1 MERASTVLI
10 SAETDVRWSELLD
23 VLAERH
29 GYRVL
34 AAACGAEA
42 LQLARDVHVDLAIA
56 EEGGKDGGG
65 CAFLSNMRLS
75 HPDVMRVLVVGK
87 ASDCANKAIREAAV
101 YQYLRRPLDV
111 EQAALVVKRGLETR
125 ELARRHRLISREF
138 KMSDESAGA
147 AAAHDFRLQP
157 ESQRFEKLVYVSEKM
172 SALCKL
178 AKTAA
183 KTDLPILVQGE
194 TGTGKELLARAI
206 HYNSVRKTSPLMVQN
221 CGGMND
227 ELLQSELFGHKRGA
241 FTGAVSDRLGLFRA
255 GDGGTVFLD
264 EISEVSP
271 SFQVSLLRFL
281 QEGEVKPLGAD
292 KTVQANVRIIAASNR
307 PLAQLVAKGDFRR
320 DLYYRLKGFEFEV
333 PPLRDRVEDVAALAE
348 FFAAKHSEATG
359 RKILGLSASLIEK
372 LAHYD
377 FPGNV
382 RELENEIRRL
392 VVLTADGEYLT
403 TRHLS
408 PAVMAA
414 TQTRS
419 PDTHNGFRPTGETL
433 KDQVES
439 LERHLVASTLQ
450 RHRWNQSKTADEL
463 GLSRVGL
470 ANKIRRYGL
479 KHEGPHDR
487 GQ

>member
-1 MERASTVLI
+1 MDRESTILVLAQPDAAW
-10 SAETDVRWSELLD
+10 SAFGELLS
-23 VLAERH
+23 ERH

-34 AAACGAEA
+34 VVASEDEAEA
-42 LQLARDVHVDLAIA
+42 LARDVHVDLAIA
-56 EEGGKDGGG
+56 EEGGKTFDGI
-65 CAFLSNMRLS
+65 AFMAGMRVS
-75 HPDVMRVLVVGK
+75 HPDVARVLVLAKG
-87 ASDCANKAIREAAV
+87 SDRVANAVRVAAV
-101 YQYLRRPLDV
+101 YQFLRKPLDP

-138 KMSDESAGA
+138 KVSEECA
-147 AAAHDFRLQP
+147 AFPGPQDFGLQP
-157 ESQRFEKLVYVSEKM
+157 QSQRFEKLVFVSEKM
-172 SALCKL
+172 ASLCEL

-183 KTDLPILVQGE
+183 KTDLPILIQGE

-206 HYNSVRKTSPLMVQN
+206 HYNSKRKTSLLLVQN

-227 ELLQSELFGHKRGA
+227 ELLQSELFGHRRGA

-255 GDGGTVFLD
+255 ADGGTVFLD

-281 QEGEVKPLGAD
+281 QEGEVKPLGSD
-292 KTVQANVRIIAASNR
+292 QTTQSNVRIIAASNR
-307 PLAQLVAKGDFRR
+307 PLSQLVSSREFRR

-333 PPLRDRVEDVAALAE
+333 PPLHHRVEDVAALAE

-372 LAHYD
+372 LSQYE

-392 VVLTADGEYLT
+392 VVMTGDGEYLT

-408 PAVMAA
+408 PGILAA
-414 TQTRS
+414 TQRR
-419 PDTHNGFRPTGETL
+419 PAERRNGFAPTGETL

-439 LERHLVASTLQ
+439 LERHLVESTLQ
-450 RHRWNQSKTADEL
+450 RHRWNQSKAADAL

-479 KHEGPHDR
+479 NQEGPHDR
-487 GQ
+487 

>member
-1 MERASTVLI
+1 MERASTILILASFDAAWESLVVLL
-10 SAETDVRWSELLD
+10 S
-23 VLAERH
+23 ERH

-34 AAACGAEA
+34 TASTETEAENLTHDA
-42 LQLARDVHVDLAIA
+42 HVDLAMA
-56 EEGGKDGGG
+56 DEGGKGFDGVGFMAG
-65 CAFLSNMRLS
+65 MRVS
-75 HPDVMRVLVVGK
+75 HPDVARVLVLGK
-87 ASDCANKAIREAAV
+87 GSERAAHAIRVAAV
-101 YQYLRRPLDV
+101 YQYLRKPLDT

-138 KMSDESAGA
+138 KVSEEGA
-147 AAAHDFRLQP
+147 AFSGSHDFRIQP
-157 ESQRFEKLVYVSEKM
+157 QSQRFEKLVYVSEKIA
-172 SALCKL
+172 ALCDQ
-178 AKTAA
+178 ARTAA
-183 KTDLPILVQGE
+183 KTDLPILIQGE

-206 HYNSVRKTSPLMVQN
+206 HYNSQRKASPLMVQN
-221 CGGMND
+221 CGGIND

-281 QEGEVKPLGAD
+281 QEGEVKPLGSD
-292 KTVQANVRIIAASNR
+292 QTTQSNVRIIAASNR
-307 PLAQLVAKGDFRR
+307 PLAQLVAKAEFRR

-333 PPLRDRVEDVAALAE
+333 PPLRERVEDIAALAE

-359 RKILGLSASLIEK
+359 RKILGLSASLIDK
-372 LAHYD
+372 LTHYE

-382 RELENEIRRL
+382 RELENEVRRL
-392 VVLTADGEYLT
+392 VVLTTDGEYLT

-408 PAVMAA
+408 PAILTA
-414 TQTRS
+414 TQRKPSTRQA
-419 PDTHNGFRPTGETL
+419 GFVAVGKTL

-439 LERHLVASTLQ
+439 LEKHLVETTLH
-450 RHRWNQSKTADEL
+450 RNRWNQSKAADEL

-479 KHEGPHDR
+479 DEEKSP
-487 GQ
+487 